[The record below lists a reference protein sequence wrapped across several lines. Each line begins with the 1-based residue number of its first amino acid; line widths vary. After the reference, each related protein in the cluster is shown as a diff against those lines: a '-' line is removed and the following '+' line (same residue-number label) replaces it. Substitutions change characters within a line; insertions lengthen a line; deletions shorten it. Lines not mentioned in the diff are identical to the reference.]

1 MSTPDTRTSIVTGA
15 AGGIG
20 AALVRRLAD
29 RGDNVVL
36 VDLDTDALAKVAADA
51 GLTSERSLIIR
62 ADVSNETDVQAYVDQ
77 TLETFGRIDAFANN
91 AGIESPMGPIE
102 EQSLDTLD
110 RLYNVNVKGVF
121 LGLAKVLPVM
131 KSQGHGAILN
141 TSSLAGLM
149 GAPGM
154 SPYIMSKHAVIGLT
168 RTAAA
173 EAAPAGVRVNA
184 VLPGTINT
192 GMMRRIEDSSG
203 TADVYKQANEAA
215 TPLGRY
221 GEPDEVAA
229 VMAFLLSDD
238 ASFVTASLYTVDG
251 GMVQQ

>member
-1 MSTPDTRTSIVTGA
+1 MNTTQTRTSIVTGA

-20 AALVRRLAD
+20 AALVKRLAD

-36 VDLDTDALAKVAADA
+36 VDLDADALAKVVADA
-51 GLTSERSLIIR
+51 GLTDERSLVVR
-62 ADVSNETDVQAYVDQ
+62 ADVSDEDDVQAYVDR
-77 TLETFGRIDAFANN
+77 TIEAFGRIDAFANN
-91 AGIESPMGPIE
+91 AGIESPMALIE
-102 EQSLDTLD
+102 EQDLATLD

-131 KSQGHGAILN
+131 KAQGSGAILN

-149 GAPGM
+149 GSPGM

-173 EAAPAGVRVNA
+173 EAAPDGVRVNA

-203 TADVYKQANEAA
+203 AAHAFQDANEAA

>member
-1 MSTPDTRTSIVTGA
+1 MSTTDTRTSIVTGA

-20 AALVRRLAD
+20 AALVKRLAA

-36 VDLDTDALAKVAADA
+36 VDLDVDALAKVAADA
-51 GLTSERSLIIR
+51 GLTEERSLLLR
-62 ADVSNETDVQAYVDQ
+62 ADVSDEADVQAYVDR

-121 LGLAKVLPVM
+121 LGLAKVLPAM

-173 EAAPAGVRVNA
+173 EAAPSGVRVNA

-203 TADVYKQANEAA
+203 AANTYKDANEAA

-251 GMVQQ
+251 GLVQQ

>member
-1 MSTPDTRTSIVTGA
+1 MSTTETRTTIVTGA

-20 AALVRRLAD
+20 AALVKRLAN

-36 VDLDTDALAKVAADA
+36 VDLDTDALAKVVADA
-51 GLTSERSLIIR
+51 GLTPDRSLIIR
-62 ADVSNETDVQAYVDQ
+62 ADVSDEDDVQAYVDQ
-77 TLETFGRIDAFANN
+77 TLDTFGRIDAFANN
-91 AGIESPMGPIE
+91 AGIESPMAPIE
-102 EQSLDTLD
+102 EQAVTTLD
-110 RLYNVNVKGVF
+110 RLYQVNVKGVF

-131 KSQGHGAILN
+131 KAQGHGAVLN

-203 TADVYKQANEAA
+203 TAEVYKEANEAA